1 MYVRVCVC
9 VQSFVAVTYCSLS
22 LLTDDVW
29 SNEKSDYERAKR
41 ESEKMRR
48 VEQQE
53 REENLFNPKKKRKRE

>member
-1 MYVRVCVC
+1 
-9 VQSFVAVTYCSLS
+9 

-41 ESEKMRR
+41 EMMRR

-53 REENLFNPKKKRKRE
+53 TERERGRRENLFNPKKESNRE

>member
-1 MYVRVCVC
+1 MYVCAYVFNR
-9 VQSFVAVTYCSLS
+9 SSLLLTALS